1 MLVREN
7 LSYDYYINWEP
18 KSNIYNKTDKDI
30 TNDLLIKMYNEYI
43 VKLSEFIKELNKI
56 KKNIKKLEFKPN
68 YRQIGGY
75 KRCVVNYPDKG
86 WNEKYEQYIQAYKEL
101 MVDFLYYSPDLD
113 YDDLSIKEIDILKE
127 MASFLVTQAEIN
139 INDLMWLIEHRKK
152 IGKVIMYYE
161 RWKIFNNL

>member
-1 MLVREN
+1 MLIREK
-7 LSYDYYINWEP
+7 LSYDYYINWKP
-18 KSNIYNKTDKDI
+18 KSNMYNRTDKDI

-86 WNEKYEQYIQAYKEL
+86 
-101 MVDFLYYSPDLD
+101 
-113 YDDLSIKEIDILKE
+113 
-127 MASFLVTQAEIN
+127 
-139 INDLMWLIEHRKK
+139 
-152 IGKVIMYYE
+152 
-161 RWKIFNNL
+161 

>member
-1 MLVREN
+1 MLVREK

-86 WNEKYEQYIQAYKEL
+86 
-101 MVDFLYYSPDLD
+101 
-113 YDDLSIKEIDILKE
+113 
-127 MASFLVTQAEIN
+127 
-139 INDLMWLIEHRKK
+139 
-152 IGKVIMYYE
+152 
-161 RWKIFNNL
+161 